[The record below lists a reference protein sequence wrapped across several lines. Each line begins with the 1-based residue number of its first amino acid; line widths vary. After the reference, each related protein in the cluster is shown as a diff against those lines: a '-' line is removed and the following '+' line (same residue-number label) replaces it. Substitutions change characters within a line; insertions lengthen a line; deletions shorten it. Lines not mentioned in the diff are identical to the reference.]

1 MRDRCSNEVVRKSPF
16 RSPPK
21 PGHARGGCA
30 IPKAVW
36 QLRPAREK
44 FLPFSN
50 RPQTRHWR
58 PIKTRLDCVVSC
70 FNFWHIE
77 FKITNMELS
86 HFSEQSDIIAFD
98 PRPIA
103 VPVDRPDGQEWLNG
117 PLVWAIDQPHSIL
130 YLFPR
135 ECPRIV
141 VWPTTRTSQDDY
153 RNWLGS
159 TSARAVAFVEEE
171 WLERIARAT
180 IFRYTMPPATFEAVG
195 DIGMWVTRHSVQP
208 SGREV
213 ICDLS
218 LRLAA
223 VGVELRAQ
231 STLIGLKPIWSSTLH
246 ASGIRLRNANGWG
259 APGWPHSK
267 QVCPQ

>member
-1 MRDRCSNEVVRKSPF
+1 MTNTAPLCNNDCNGLSAFGLICQCQLSAHSRQKLLCRK
-16 RSPPK
+16 
-21 PGHARGGCA
+21 
-30 IPKAVW
+30 
-36 QLRPAREK
+36 
-44 FLPFSN
+44 
-50 RPQTRHWR
+50 RPQTRHWK
-58 PIKTRLDCVVSC
+58 PIKTRLDCVVRC
-70 FNFWHIE
+70 FNFRHIE
-77 FKITNMELS
+77 FKITYMELS

-141 VWPTTRTSQDDY
+141 VWPTTRTSLDDY
-153 RNWLGS
+153 RYWIGS
-159 TSARAVAFVEEE
+159 TSARAVAYVEEE

-180 IFRYTMPPATFEAVG
+180 ILRYMMPPATFEAVG
-195 DIGMWVTRHSVQP
+195 DIGMWVSRKSVQP

-213 ICDLS
+213 ISDLS
-218 LRLAA
+218 QRLAA
-223 VGVELRAQ
+223 AGVELRAQ
-231 STLIGLKPIWSSTLH
+231 PTLLGLKPIWSSTLH
-246 ASGIRLRNANGWG
+246 ASGIRLRNAIGWG

-267 QVCPQ
+267 PVCPQ

>member
-1 MRDRCSNEVVRKSPF
+1 MPIASTLSSSTASSVETP
-16 RSPPK
+16 
-21 PGHARGGCA
+21 AR
-30 IPKAVW
+30 
-36 QLRPAREK
+36 QLSSAREK
-44 FLPFSN
+44 LLPFSN
-50 RPQTRHWR
+50 RPQTRHWK
-58 PIKTRLDCVVSC
+58 PIKTRLDCVVRC
-70 FNFWHIE
+70 FNFRHIE
-77 FKITNMELS
+77 FKITYMELS

-141 VWPTTRTSQDDY
+141 VWPTTRTSLDDY
-153 RNWLGS
+153 RYWIGS
-159 TSARAVAFVEEE
+159 TSARAVAYVEEE

-180 IFRYTMPPATFEAVG
+180 ILRYMMPPATFEAVG
-195 DIGMWVTRHSVQP
+195 DIGMWVSRKSVQP

-213 ICDLS
+213 ISDLS
-218 LRLAA
+218 QRLAA
-223 VGVELRAQ
+223 AGVELRAQ
-231 STLIGLKPIWSSTLH
+231 PTLLGLKPIWSSTLH
-246 ASGIRLRNANGWG
+246 ASGIRLRNAIGWG

-267 QVCPQ
+267 PVCPQ